1 MNRSVH
7 QPSGD
12 QPAHR
17 HTITFIMSVYN
28 GIDYTRAC
36 LESLRGTVDISRHE
50 VIIVDDTSSDGT
62 REFLAALPP
71 PFRIIFNDQ
80 KRSFAANNNTAARL
94 ATGDLLC
101 LINNDLLLTDGWLG
115 PMLDAFEALPAAGIV
130 GNVQRN
136 PRTGKY
142 DHMGIVFAGD
152 GMAKNFGKHF
162 HVRLFKGPRQ
172 WRAVTAACC
181 LISKRVFLE
190 AQGFDEA
197 FINGFEDVDL
207 CLRLGQSG
215 YKHYVVNESVVYHY
229 VSSSPT
235 RRDHLPANKRR
246 FLDRWQGPLRAS
258 FTWRDRALF
267 ATNYVYSLASQP
279 WFGKKP
285 SGSPPVPVP
294 ATASQPPL
302 PQADA
307 QSSLTHQ

>member
-1 MNRSVH
+1 MNRPGHPS
-7 QPSGD
+7 SGD
-12 QPAHR
+12 PPAVR

-28 GIDYTRAC
+28 GIGYTRAC
-36 LESLRGTVDISRHE
+36 LESLRRTVDISRHE
-50 VIIVDDTSSDGT
+50 VIIVNDTSTDGT
-62 REFLAALPP
+62 REFLAALPA
-71 PFRIIFNDQ
+71 PFRVLFNDQ
-80 KRSFAANNNTAARL
+80 KRSFAANNNAAARL
-94 ATGDLLC
+94 ARGDLLC
-101 LINNDLLLTDGWLG
+101 LINNDLVLTDGWLE
-115 PMLDAFEALPAAGIV
+115 PMLDAFEKLPGTGVV

-181 LISKRVFLE
+181 LISKRAFLD

-197 FINGFEDVDL
+197 FINGFEDVNL
-207 CLRLGQSG
+207 CLRLGLSG
-215 YKHYVVNESVVYHY
+215 YKHYVANESVIYHY

-246 FLDRWQGPLRAS
+246 FLDRWQAPLRAS
-258 FTWRDRALF
+258 LTWRDRALF

-285 SGSPPVPVP
+285 LGSVPVP
-294 ATASQPPL
+294 AQTAASQPPL
-302 PQADA
+302 PQSDPR
-307 QSSLTHQ
+307 SSLTRR